1 MLRRIYLLTFTAAAL
16 GSTLAAQ
23 RPATD
28 STLLTVDRIF
38 ASPEFRGGSFGPLA
52 WLSDGV
58 AYTTLERPAGGKP
71 GRDIVRYDAET
82 GLRTIL
88 VPAARLTPA
97 GDSTPLDVEEY
108 TWSADGRRLLIFTH
122 SEQ

>member
-58 AYTTLERPAGGKP
+58 AYTTLERPAGGSRGAISCATTPKRGC
-71 GRDIVRYDAET
+71 GRFSSPPRA
-82 GLRTIL
+82 
-88 VPAARLTPA
+88 
-97 GDSTPLDVEEY
+97 
-108 TWSADGRRLLIFTH
+108 
-122 SEQ
+122 